1 VEESWK
7 ICICDFKMREDD
19 VDFPSLGNAHN
30 QKDIPRVQEDLK
42 SIRKKKK
49 YVPAKYDVINLRD
62 EAKKL

>member
-1 VEESWK
+1 
-7 ICICDFKMREDD
+7 MREDD